1 MPNVTFI
8 WKYENENSAIAIEHT
23 NVYLSGWIPQAA
35 LLSDARLSLF
45 ITHGGIASTNEVAF
59 MGKPAIVVCFSADCS
74 RFDGIQRICNI
85 LKEIDRKMYCKT
97 KAVEGK
103 RNVPL
108 FGDQMR
114 NARMLVRHGGAIMLQ
129 KFDIADAEKLRTAIA
144 TVLEDPSFNEKAQR
158 LRQMLRNQPISP
170 HELLLKHAE
179 FAAR

>member
-59 MGKPAIVVCFSADCS
+59 MGKPAIV
-74 RFDGIQRICNI
+74 
-85 LKEIDRKMYCKT
+85 
-97 KAVEGK
+97 
-103 RNVPL
+103 VPL

>member
-1 MPNVTFI
+1 
-8 WKYENENSAIAIEHT
+8 
-23 NVYLSGWIPQAA
+23 
-35 LLSDARLSLF
+35 
-45 ITHGGIASTNEVAF
+45 
-59 MGKPAIVVCFSADCS
+59 
-74 RFDGIQRICNI
+74 
-85 LKEIDRKMYCKT
+85 MYCKT

-129 KFDIADAEKLRTAIA
+129 KFDIADVEKLRTAIA
-144 TVLEDPSFNEKAQR
+144 TVLENPSFNEKAQR

-179 FAAR
+179 FAARFGRLPNLDPYGRELSLVQYYLIDIFAVIIGLAAGFLVILILLLKRFCCKRERKSKSE